1 MTNIKKVAAGIIAG
15 AAITAGPLVAFA
27 APAFAD
33 TGAAK
38 PVADAP
44 SHMNIPPS
52 GNKRTA
58 KEQHVL
64 VNSAAPETHS
74 GRDDDGD
81 GDGDGSLLEDLPHTK
96 EWPVNS
102 ASPETRV
109 LVNAASAGS
118 LQGAN
123 ATRCGGTGI
132 PC

>member
-44 SHMNIPPS
+44 SHMNIPPWGYKGS
-52 GNKRTA
+52 A

-64 VNSAAPETHS
+64 VNSASTGQS
-74 GRDDDGD
+74 
-81 GDGDGSLLEDLPHTK
+81 
-96 EWPVNS
+96 N
-102 ASPETRV
+102 ASHV
-109 LVNAASAGS
+109 LVNAGSPASSRRDPDKGPVVIQDSAPSAGS
-118 LQGAN
+118 LRDGN
-123 ATRCGGTGI
+123 AARCGGNI
-132 PC
+132 NC

>member
-52 GNKRTA
+52 GYKGSA

-64 VNSAAPETHS
+64 VNSAAPETHP

-81 GDGDGSLLEDLPHTK
+81 GDGGLLEDLPHTK

>member
-15 AAITAGPLVAFA
+15 AAITAAPLVAFA

-33 TGAAK
+33 SGAAK
-38 PVADAP
+38 PVTDAP
-44 SHMNIPPS
+44 SHMNIPPWGYKGS
-52 GNKRTA
+52 A

-64 VNSAAPETHS
+64 VNSAAPETHP
-74 GRDDDGD
+74 GRDDTGD
-81 GDGDGSLLEDLPHTK
+81 GGLLEDLPHTK

-102 ASPETRV
+102 ASPHTRV

-118 LQGAN
+118 LQGAK

>member
-52 GNKRTA
+52 GYKGSA

-64 VNSAAPETHS
+64 VNSAAPAS
-74 GRDDDGD
+74 G
-81 GDGDGSLLEDLPHTK
+81 P
-96 EWPVNS
+96 WPWS
-102 ASPETRV
+102 S
-109 LVNAASAGS
+109 
-118 LQGAN
+118 
-123 ATRCGGTGI
+123 RCSWSSSTAR
-132 PC
+132 